1 MTIESEETLSAAE
14 ARTERLL
21 CRRPFAGDAH
31 DYRALL
37 LDEKVAAWLR
47 PPPLPPFRTGEPEAL
62 LTKDLAHW
70 EAHGFGAWSLID
82 RASGAFTGR
91 GGLCWTQVNGERA
104 VELPWALLPQFWND
118 GLATEA
124 ARAALAAADRV
135 GITEVISLALLDNTP
150 SRRVMEK
157 AGLTY
162 EGEVEHVGLP
172 HALYRVRIDGP
183 QSGYSSLR

>member
-1 MTIESEETLSAAE
+1 MTLEAEGTVGTAE

-37 LDEKVAAWLR
+37 TDDQVAAWLR
-47 PPPLPPFRTGEPEAL
+47 PPPLPPFRAGEPEAL
-62 LTKDLAHW
+62 LTKDIAHW
-70 EAHGFGAWSLID
+70 EAHGFGPWSLID
-82 RASGAFTGR
+82 RESGAFAGR

-104 VELPWALLPQFWND
+104 VELPWALLPEFWND

-124 ARAALAAADRV
+124 ALAALAAARRV
-135 GITEVISLALLDNTP
+135 GIPEVISLALLENSP

-157 AGLTY
+157 AGLRF
-162 EGEVEHVGLP
+162 EDEVEHVGLP
-172 HALYRVRIDGP
+172 HALYR
-183 QSGYSSLR
+183 LRLD

>member
-1 MTIESEETLSAAE
+1 MTLEAEGAIGAAE

-31 DYRALL
+31 DYRVLL
-37 LDEKVAAWLR
+37 LDDRVAAWLR
-47 PPPLPPFRTGEPEAL
+47 PPPLPPFRAGEPEAL
-62 LTKDLAHW
+62 LSKDLAHW
-70 EAHGFGAWSLID
+70 EAHGFGPWALIE
-82 RASGAFTGR
+82 RESGGFAGR
-91 GGLCWTQVNGERA
+91 GGLCWTQVDGERA
-104 VELPWALLPQFWND
+104 VELPWALLPSFWND

-124 ARAALAAADRV
+124 AQAALQAARRV
-135 GITEVISLALLDNTP
+135 GIDEVISLALLQNAP

-172 HALYRVRIDGP
+172 HALYRARIQP
-183 QSGYSSLR
+183 SP

>member
-1 MTIESEETLSAAE
+1 MTLEAEGTVGIAE

-21 CRRPFAGDAH
+21 CRRPFAGDSH

-37 LDEKVAAWLR
+37 LDERVAAWLR
-47 PPPLPPFRTGEPEAL
+47 PAPLPPFRAGEPEAL
-62 LTKDLAHW
+62 LTKDIAHW
-70 EAHGFGAWSLID
+70 EAHGFGPWSLID
-82 RASGAFTGR
+82 RESGAFAGR

-104 VELPWALLPQFWND
+104 VELPWALLPAFWND

-124 ARAALAAADRV
+124 ALAALAAAQRV
-135 GITEVISLALLDNTP
+135 GISEVISLALPENAP

-157 AGLTY
+157 AGLDY

-172 HALYRVRIDGP
+172 HALYRVQITPAQRG
-183 QSGYSSLR
+183 

>member
-1 MTIESEETLSAAE
+1 MTLEAEGALSAAE

-37 LDEKVAAWLR
+37 TDDKVAAWLR
-47 PPPLPPFRTGEPEAL
+47 PPPLPPFRAGEPEAL
-62 LTKDLAHW
+62 LTRDIAHW
-70 EAHGFGAWSLID
+70 EAHGFGPWSLID
-82 RASGAFTGR
+82 LESGAFAGR
-91 GGLCWTQVNGERA
+91 GGLCWTQVAGERA
-104 VELPWALLPQFWND
+104 IELPWALLPAFWND

-124 ARAALAAADRV
+124 AQAALAAAGRI
-135 GITEVISLALLDNTP
+135 GIPEVISLALLENTP

-157 AGLTY
+157 TGLLF

-172 HALYRVRIDGP
+172 HALYR
-183 QSGYSSLR
+183 LRVDEQPPG

>member
-1 MTIESEETLSAAE
+1 MTLEAEVTVGAAE

-37 LDEKVAAWLR
+37 LDDQVAAWLR
-47 PPPLPPFRTGEPEAL
+47 PPPLPPFRAGEPEAL
-62 LTKDLAHW
+62 LTKDIAHW
-70 EAHGFGAWSLID
+70 ETHGFGPWTLVD
-82 RASGAFTGR
+82 RESGAFAGR

-104 VELPWALLPQFWND
+104 IELPWALLPAFWND

-124 ARAALAAADRV
+124 ARAALAAAARV
-135 GITEVISLALLDNTP
+135 GIDEVISLALLENAP

-157 AGLTY
+157 AGLSY
-162 EGEVEHVGLP
+162 MGEVEHVGLP
-172 HALYRVRIDGP
+172 HALYRMR
-183 QSGYSSLR
+183 LN